1 MRHRNWLIA
10 AASAVALGFIAM
22 PSQAAPVAT
31 LDGLKATGE
40 TKCSWCT
47 VGIGSTGTG
56 STTATDRACT
66 FMLGRADATTVII
79 TIGVITTT
87 KQADFQAELGLAAG

>member
-1 MRHRNWLIA
+1 M
-10 AASAVALGFIAM
+10 
-22 PSQAAPVAT
+22 
-31 LDGLKATGE
+31 K

-66 FMLGRADATTVII
+66 FMLGRADATTIII

-87 KQADFQAELGLAAG
+87 KQADFQAELGLAAGQPLFSVGGVGDGGARG

>member
-1 MRHRNWLIA
+1 M
-10 AASAVALGFIAM
+10 
-22 PSQAAPVAT
+22 
-31 LDGLKATGE
+31 K

-47 VGIGSTGTG
+47 VGIGCSGTG

-87 KQADFQAELGLAAG
+87 TTTRQADFQAELGLAAGQPLFSVGGVGDGGARG